1 LTATAESDRRDALV
15 ERLFGA
21 TIGTLE
27 LFGVYLGDK
36 LGLYTVL
43 ADADALDPDE
53 LARRAGIAPRYA
65 REWLEQQAVAGIL
78 EVEAGGNGERRYRL
92 PAGHADVLVDPES
105 EFYLAP
111 FGSLLAGIGGVLPDV
126 VDAYRTGRGVPFS
139 KYGADL
145 RDGQAAINRPAFT
158 HDMASWVAAM
168 PDVDA
173 RLRSEPPARV
183 ADVGCGVGWST
194 LALARA
200 FPEASVE
207 GIDLDQASIDDAR
220 RNAAEAGMADAVS
233 FQVRDAAD
241 PAAKGAYDV
250 ACMFEALH
258 DTPRP
263 AEVLTALREMLRD
276 GGSMLLA
283 DERVAD
289 SFTAPG
295 DEIERMMYGWSISHC
310 LPAAMVD
317 QPAEPTGTVLREP
330 TVRDLASRAG
340 FQSVDVLPIE
350 SDFFR
355 FYRLR
360 R

>member
-1 LTATAESDRRDALV
+1 LTATADPERRDALV

-27 LFGVYLGDK
+27 LFGVYIGDR
-36 LGLYTVL
+36 LGLYSTL
-43 ADADALDPDE
+43 ASAGALGPEE
-53 LARRAGIAPRYA
+53 LARRVGIAHRYA

-78 EVEAGGNGERRYRL
+78 DVDHGGNGERRYRL

-105 EFYLAP
+105 DFYLAP
-111 FGSLLAGIGGVLPDV
+111 FASLLSGIGGVLPDV
-126 VDAYRTGRGVPFS
+126 VDAYRTGGGVPFS

-158 HDMASWVAAM
+158 HEMAGWIAAM

-173 RLRSEPPARV
+173 RLRYEPPARV

-200 FPEASVE
+200 FPHANIE

-220 RNAAEAGMADAVS
+220 GNAAGAGMADAVS

-241 PAAKGAYDV
+241 PATKGAYDL

-310 LPAAMVD
+310 LPVAMVD

-330 TVRDLASRAG
+330 TVRELASRAG
-340 FQSVDVLPIE
+340 FESVEVLPIE
-350 SDFFR
+350 NDFFR